1 MNEMNTIESG
11 AAPSSLA
18 WALRPVGLLLVLLA
32 IPAVAV
38 GAFIAVFAAP
48 IMIMAGALSA
58 LSSTQRARAQLP
70 SGNDFTPPANGEAVL
85 AS

>member
-1 MNEMNTIESG
+1 MSAIESG
-11 AAPSSLA
+11 TEPSSMA

-32 IPAVAV
+32 IPAVAA

-48 IMIMAGALSA
+48 IMIMVGALSA
-58 LSSTQRARAQLP
+58 LSSTQRARTQSP
-70 SGNDFTPPANGEAVL
+70 TGNDFTPPAGGEAVL